1 MGCGSFGVDPEI
13 AKLLASLDEKV
24 EEFLKTFIEE
34 AEKVNKE
41 LEEEIE
47 KRHEELE
54 KLKKEN
60 KEITEEKLKEL
71 NKKEIEKEIEVL
83 SNEVDKLHYIFD
95 LGLELVEPLKKIT
108 LNQLAEKAKS
118 APSFALQKINA
129 QIEEVKSIP
138 VLDFINSTYGK
149 VLKDALAKKGISE
162 TLLNG
167 FKKGIMAKRN
177 KRREAE
183 RKEFGIKVNEYE
195 NEDIKNLKL
204 NLMELIESESKE
216 LDKHIRNYVRDKV
229 IEEMFSN

>member
-167 FKKGIMAKRN
+167 FKKGIMEKRN

>member
-167 FKKGIMAKRN
+167 FKKGIMEKRK

>member
-1 MGCGSFGVDPEI
+1 MGCGSFGVDLEI

-83 SNEVDKLHYIFD
+83 SNEVDKLHYIFN

-167 FKKGIMAKRN
+167 FKKGIMEKRN